1 MGLRVPR
8 AAISAGFSPCIFL
21 CIVHDADMVCY
32 VFLASFVN
40 FYLFIL
46 AALVFTD
53 VHGLLV
59 AVNGSYALVAVLGL
73 LIAVAAFVVDHSLE
87 DVQTSVVA
95 ARRVSRLSTDL
106 VVLWHVESS

>member
-32 VFLASFVN
+32 MFLASFVN
-40 FYLFIL
+40 FYLFWL
-46 AALVFTD
+46 HWVFTD

-59 AVNGSYALVAVLGL
+59 AVNGSYTLVAVLGL
-73 LIAVAAFVVDHSLE
+73 LIAVAAFVADHSL
-87 DVQTSVVA
+87 
-95 ARRVSRLSTDL
+95 
-106 VVLWHVESS
+106 

>member
-32 VFLASFVN
+32 MFLASFVN

-46 AALVFTD
+46 AAL
-53 VHGLLV
+53 GL
-59 AVNGSYALVAVLGL
+59 
-73 LIAVAAFVVDHSLE
+73 H
-87 DVQTSVVA
+87 
-95 ARRVSRLSTDL
+95 
-106 VVLWHVESS
+106 